1 MGVLYTGSSGRGVA
15 GDLRRMRR
23 RRIEE
28 GSLYVVA
35 PGNRTRDKEIG
46 VTLAGRASAIMFGG
60 PATKLF

>member
-1 MGVLYTGSSGRGVA
+1 MEVLYTGSSGKGVA
-15 GDLRRMRR
+15 GDLRRVR

-60 PATKLF
+60 PATELF

>member
-1 MGVLYTGSSGRGVA
+1 MEVLCTGSSGKGVA
-15 GDLRRMRR
+15 GDLRRVR

-28 GSLYVVA
+28 GSLYVVV

>member
-1 MGVLYTGSSGRGVA
+1 MEVLYTGSSGKGVA
-15 GDLRRMRR
+15 GDLRRVR